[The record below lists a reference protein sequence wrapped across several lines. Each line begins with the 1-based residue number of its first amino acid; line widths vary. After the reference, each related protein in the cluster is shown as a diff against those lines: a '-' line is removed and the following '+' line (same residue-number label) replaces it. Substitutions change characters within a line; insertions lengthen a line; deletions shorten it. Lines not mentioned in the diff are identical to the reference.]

1 MSIKEKEREL
11 FKHWKERR
19 GYDSFVADGIF
30 DENVWNQQE
39 IKITFVLKE
48 ANWKNH
54 TVDLCEWIMSE
65 PKSTYWKTWNNIA
78 RWTKALLEKGEYPKY
93 ISKADKTFWLSKV
106 SFINLKKV
114 GGSSRANDEIIRSYV
129 KNDKGFLLDQLLLY
143 KPDIIICCGRGT
155 GKNADLLYEE
165 ILPKNA
171 LSEWKQTK
179 NGFNYFCCKFDEK
192 DKSTPVVSFYHP
204 QRIAGHEL
212 FQDWYEKMV
221 QIGEQLIG

>member
-48 ANWKNH
+48 ANWKNR

-93 ISKADKTFWLSKV
+93 ISKAD
-106 SFINLKKV
+106 NLH
-114 GGSSRANDEIIRSYV
+114 SRN
-129 KNDKGFLLDQLLLY
+129 
-143 KPDIIICCGRGT
+143 T
-155 GKNADLLYEE
+155 
-165 ILPKNA
+165 
-171 LSEWKQTK
+171 
-179 NGFNYFCCKFDEK
+179 
-192 DKSTPVVSFYHP
+192 
-204 QRIAGHEL
+204 
-212 FQDWYEKMV
+212 
-221 QIGEQLIG
+221 